1 MLSWKVTVIFPQQRK
16 KMLSDWIVVLKN
28 LTKMILQL
36 NVSALTMRPSVRIVI
51 YYMHILVVYIVV
63 ILMLVIYMNHF
74 KMWFLSYRCLQWK
87 CFFRWTFWR
96 VHRSAFESRWF
107 LMSRIFVYPKVCWLD
122 LIQSVWQWSGD
133 IALYTDLRTL
143 QSCIL
148 SPFFESFQFSI
159 DDHFNL
165 GFLGRK
171 LVYESYS
178 STA

>member
-1 MLSWKVTVIFPQQRK
+1 
-16 KMLSDWIVVLKN
+16 MLSDWIVVLKN

-36 NVSALTMRPSVRIVI
+36 NVSALTIRPSVRIVI

-74 KMWFLSYRCLQWK
+74 KMWFLNRCLKWK

-96 VHRSAFESRWF
+96 VHLSTFESRWF
-107 LMSRIFVYPKVCWLD
+107 LMSRVFVYRKVCWLD
-122 LIQSVWQWSGD
+122 LIQSVWQWPGD
-133 IALYTDLRTL
+133 TDLRTL

-148 SPFFESFQFSI
+148 SPLFESFQFSI

-171 LVYESYS
+171 LVCESYS